1 MRANKNGRVITP
13 GQVVDRNWLVGVPRV
28 RYYIWYPKGMIFRG
42 EHVDGGVAVVL
53 MTTPDH
59 VVDQKWSVVVP
70 GSSLYIC
77 IAKVGIFQGEHDSG
91 GAGR

>member
-1 MRANKNGRVITP
+1 
-13 GQVVDRNWLVGVPRV
+13 
-28 RYYIWYPKGMIFRG
+28 MIFRG